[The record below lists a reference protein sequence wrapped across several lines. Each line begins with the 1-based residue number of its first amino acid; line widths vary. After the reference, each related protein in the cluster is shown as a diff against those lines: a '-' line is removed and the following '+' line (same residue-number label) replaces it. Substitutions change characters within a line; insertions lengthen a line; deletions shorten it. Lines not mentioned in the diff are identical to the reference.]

1 MAVREIKT
9 SITLDGEQQFRQAIA
24 AANKELRVSQSE
36 LKAVASAYDLSG
48 DRMTM
53 LANKQRSLGDMV
65 NQQENITNALRRNLK
80 ELEQAYERA
89 GRGVEEYRDKLKQAE
104 TSGNQE
110 EIDSATRALRQAEA
124 AYERAGQKVA
134 DYRIQVNNAED
145 KLNKFKRSAQDV
157 DREIEELGRDS
168 VKAGRQIEDGIG
180 DSAEAAE
187 KDVRSLVK
195 TLQDDLSSI
204 RASTTFTA
212 IGSLWDMAT
221 DAYSSVSGFVSGTQ
235 EYRKQLSFL
244 QQNAE
249 SYDIDFS
256 FIKEQLVETQVLT
269 GDASTAVEG
278 LSNLLSTNM
287 DTRQITEAVDLL
299 AGAVIKFPDTLKFES
314 LADGLQET
322 IATGSA
328 TGAFAELLERLGV
341 NVDDFN
347 AALEK
352 SETEAGD
359 IEVALAYLSAHGLK
373 DVYEQWKATN
383 EEMVGQL
390 ETQAAI
396 EQELAEFGGT
406 LEKYIVTPVQEKLLE
421 ALKWVN
427 KEVDAWEADP
437 DAYVDAL
444 PERVLEG
451 AKIDTT
457 GMEPGER
464 KNVLEMRNALLEA
477 VRKIV
482 AGEVNWSELGVDLAE
497 AVIGGNGKS
506 GVHYSENGTRMG
518 GQWRSFPD
526 TARNWES
533 AYSWI
538 NSTFAAGNYFMPA
551 AGRENYILNKTTN
564 AQLAVKNAVDNL
576 FSNWVSPE
584 KAEEAG
590 EEAGASYM
598 DGWATMVM
606 RPDLAQE
613 AEGFMTDE
621 QGNAV
626 QPIGIRE
633 NWEEYLKTITDM
645 VPQYED
651 AGEEAGAATAKAFG
665 AELDAA
671 AEQARLAG
679 ATAALNFGAGLSSQV
694 SYVAAQAGALAAAA
708 SARLSSSRGGG
719 MVNVA
724 LNIDG
729 RQMATALAPYN
740 DEAMAVM
747 FEPSMPLRLR

>member
-9 SITLDGEQQFRQAIA
+9 SITLDGEQAFRQAIA

-65 NQQENITNALRRNLK
+65 NQQENITNALRSNLK

-89 GRGVEEYRDKLKQAE
+89 GRGVEEYRNKLRQAE
-104 TSGNQE
+104 ASGNQE

-187 KDVRSLVK
+187 KDVRSLVN

-204 RASTTFTA
+204 RASSTFTA

-256 FIKEQLVETQVLT
+256 FIKEQLVETQTLT
-269 GDASTAVEG
+269 GDASAAVEG
-278 LSNLLSTNM
+278 LSNLISTDM
-287 DTRQITEAVDLL
+287 DTRQITDAVDLL

-322 IATGSA
+322 IAQGSA
-328 TGAFAELLERLGV
+328 TGAFAELLGRLGID
-341 NVDDFN
+341 VDEFN
-347 AALEK
+347 SALEE
-352 SETEAGD
+352 SETTAGD
-359 IEVALAYLSAHGLK
+359 IEIALAYLAEHGLK
-373 DVYEQWKATN
+373 DVYDQWRATN
-383 EEMVGQL
+383 EEMVGTL
-390 ETQAAI
+390 ETQAEI

-444 PERVLEG
+444 PERILEG

-457 GMEPGER
+457 GMDPGEQ
-464 KNVLEMRNALLEA
+464 KNKLEMRNAILEA
-477 VRKIV
+477 GRKIV
-482 AGEVNWSELGVDLAE
+482 AGEVNWSGLGEELEE
-497 AVIGGNGKS
+497 AVGAERRKEISNFSKSHGGKMTGS
-506 GVHYSENGTRMG
+506 
-518 GQWRSFPD
+518 QWDRGN
-526 TARNWES
+526 A
-533 AYSWI
+533 AWI
-538 NSTFAAGNYFMPA
+538 QATFAA
-551 AGRENYILNKTTN
+551 R
-564 AQLAVKNAVDNL
+564 DNL
-576 FSNWVSPE
+576 IPRDQWQTVLFNRATDAQMAAMDAVSNLMEGWVSPE
-584 KAEEAG
+584 KTEKAG
-590 EEAGASYM
+590 EEAATSFM
-598 DGWATMVM
+598 DGWDSIVM
-606 RPDLAQE
+606 RPNLAQE
-613 AEGFMTDE
+613 AQSFMTDE
-621 QGNAV
+621 EGNTIT
-626 QPIGIRE
+626 PIGVRE
-633 NWEEYLKTITDM
+633 DWEEYLKTITDM
-645 VPQYED
+645 ASDYEE
-651 AGEEAGAATAKAFG
+651 AGEEAGAAAAK
-665 AELDAA
+665 
-671 AEQARLAG
+671 
-679 ATAALNFGAGLSSQV
+679 GLSSELEAGTDAAYTAGENV
-694 SYVAAQAGALAAAA
+694 ALSFGSGLASKISYVAAQASALAAAA
-708 SARLSSSRGGG
+708 SARMQTVRGG
-719 MVNVA
+719 VVQAVFNV
-724 LNIDG
+724 DG

-740 DEAMAVM
+740 SEILAV
-747 FEPSMPLRLR
+747 EL